1 MTAIIERVAEHRPSE
16 HGPSEH
22 RLSEHSVS
30 EHGVSEHQEFTSDDI
45 TELLAASE
53 PGDGR
58 GRHGP
63 APARSGKET
72 DLAAR
77 ALLAALA
84 DLPPDSTDRA
94 RVRERLIELYLPLA
108 EYLARR
114 FRNRGEPLDD
124 LAQVANLGLIKS
136 VDGYDL
142 DRGAAFTSYAIPMI
156 VGELKRHFRDKG
168 WDVRV
173 PRRLQELRLEIT
185 KATSELA
192 QRLGRSPTVGDI
204 AQHLEVSEEDV
215 IEGLDSGHAY
225 RALSLHAP
233 VAGDEATTELADLLG
248 GLDPDLEG
256 VEDREAL
263 RPLIAKLP
271 QREQRIIAMRFFGNM
286 TQSQIAGELG
296 ISQMHVSR
304 LLSHALG
311 ALRSGLLA

>member
-1 MTAIIERVAEHRPSE
+1 MTAVVDRKARRIRASGPDNREMTIEERAP
-16 HGPSEH
+16 
-22 RLSEHSVS
+22 
-30 EHGVSEHQEFTSDDI
+30 T
-45 TELLAASE
+45 
-53 PGDGR
+53 
-58 GRHGP
+58 P
-63 APARSGKET
+63 APRIPVASAGAPPRTESGRTPKE
-72 DLAAR
+72 AEAVAK
-77 ALLAALA
+77 ALLARLA
-84 DLPPDSTDRA
+84 DLPVDHPDRP
-94 RVRERLIELYLPLA
+94 RVRDRLIETYLPLA

-124 LAQVANLGLIKS
+124 LVQVANLGLIKS
-136 VDGYDL
+136 VDGYDVS
-142 DRGAAFTSYAIPMI
+142 RGAAFTSYAIPMI

-185 KATSELA
+185 KATSDLA
-192 QRLGRSPTVGDI
+192 QQLGRSPTIADI
-204 AQHLEVSEEDV
+204 ATHLGVTEEEV

-225 RALSLHAP
+225 RALSLQAP
-233 VAGDEATTELADLLG
+233 VAGEEPSTELVDLIG
-248 GLDPDLEG
+248 GLDPDMEN

-263 RPLIAKLP
+263 RPLIARLP

-311 ALRSGLLA
+311 VLREGLLNG